1 MSREEEPPWPEP
13 DKGRAELSVVKD
25 QESVAPKTAIKKDQ
39 PAQAKDGLNWSQTA
53 HELDLEALPG
63 QVVINCVV
71 QSWQDNHLQLA
82 YLPELELMIKPG
94 VKDQIKQAIE
104 SKLGLELKLDFI
116 SVPRLDAE
124 TPQQAYVRLQQEE
137 HQAAIVAIRQDPVV
151 QKLNSLF
158 GARLIENSVKKV
170 KQ

>member
-1 MSREEEPPWPEP
+1 VVKKPE
-13 DKGRAELSVVKD
+13 SVV
-25 QESVAPKTAIKKDQ
+25 VKTDVKKDRPQ
-39 PAQAKDGLNWSQTA
+39 QAQDELNWSQTA
-53 HELDLEALPG
+53 HELDLDALAG
-63 QVVINCVV
+63 QVVINCIV

-94 VKDQIKQAIE
+94 VKEQIKQAIE
-104 SKLGLELKLDFI
+104 TKLGLELKLDFI

-137 HQAAIVAIRQDPVV
+137 HQAAIEAIKQDPVV
-151 QKLNSLF
+151 LKLNSLF

-170 KQ
+170 KD